1 MPQATLV
8 PVNPAVVKWAIDQSG
23 LTVEAIARRA
33 NVPPEVVASWISGT
47 GSPSKTQFALLAQ
60 AVKRPTSVFFLPAA
74 PKVQTRSV
82 RFRAPIGSRR
92 TQLNPDERD
101 SIASAARLQRLFAW
115 LAERTRTR
123 ADLSRFKGP
132 EDPDGAAGHVRDLIK
147 ITPAQQR
154 KWRDARAAWDMWR
167 TTLEA
172 LGLYVLLQ
180 ELGKDGIRAFALPD
194 DSASLIAV
202 NSAFSAPART
212 FSLFHEFAHL
222 LRGEGSACYGSEGP
236 AGGGGA
242 EPSKIADAR
251 EERWCD
257 QFAAALLLPETAFG
271 DFLFGRYGT
280 REVGSVAVIE
290 AASTAFKVSG
300 RATVLRAIHLGWAP
314 RELYNEVDSLWKVSD
329 FPKPSKS
336 FGGERRSVKRVR
348 ELGQRPMSL
357 VLGAVR
363 NGDLTELDA
372 MRQLRLGS
380 HDYDEV
386 AELLAPT

>member
-154 KWRDARAAWDMWR
+154 KWRDARAAWAVRVATGAGKGWDQGVR
-167 TTLEA
+167 PTGR
-172 LGLYVLLQ
+172 LGVTHRSQLRVLSSS
-180 ELGKDGIRAFALPD
+180 P
-194 DSASLIAV
+194 
-202 NSAFSAPART
+202 N
-212 FSLFHEFAHL
+212 
-222 LRGEGSACYGSEGP
+222 
-236 AGGGGA
+236 
-242 EPSKIADAR
+242 
-251 EERWCD
+251 
-257 QFAAALLLPETAFG
+257 LLPFPRVRSPSARRG
-271 DFLFGRYGT
+271 LG
-280 REVGSVAVIE
+280 
-290 AASTAFKVSG
+290 
-300 RATVLRAIHLGWAP
+300 VLRI
-314 RELYNEVDSLWKVSD
+314 
-329 FPKPSKS
+329 
-336 FGGERRSVKRVR
+336 
-348 ELGQRPMSL
+348 
-357 VLGAVR
+357 
-363 NGDLTELDA
+363 
-372 MRQLRLGS
+372 
-380 HDYDEV
+380 
-386 AELLAPT
+386 